1 MCLCGGGKGGGDF
14 HVSMSHKEGFTVSHL
29 VYCSESQVTIVDS
42 CTNAIQ
48 YRIRDP
54 ISIQWILKQ
63 LLHNL

>member
-1 MCLCGGGKGGGDF
+1 MWWGGGLEGDF
-14 HVSMSHKEGFTVSHL
+14 HVSKSHKEGFTVSHL

-54 ISIQWILKQ
+54 ISIQWIQKQ
-63 LLHNL
+63 LLHEL

>member
-1 MCLCGGGKGGGDF
+1 MCVCGRGGDDF

-48 YRIRDP
+48 YRIRDS
-54 ISIQWILKQ
+54 ISIQWIQKQ